1 MLRKSCVLGDR
12 RFATVPASDF
22 VVKNSPPDCF
32 LNAPHPLGVQKYVF
46 GYKKLSGISRYRI
59 ILVRETGLEPV
70 RDYHTPLKRA
80 RLPIPPLSHI
90 QLRPS
95 RNDCYYIKV
104 KYICQHFFTNIF
116 KKISGIFLTVPKAQN
131 QKNVAEFSFKIPSS
145 AGVICRQSLL

>member
-1 MLRKSCVLGDR
+1 MYKLRYKQKIRTLFLLEKFG
-12 RFATVPASDF
+12 SDF
-22 VVKNSPPDCF
+22 
-32 LNAPHPLGVQKYVF
+32 
-46 GYKKLSGISRYRI
+46 SG
-59 ILVRETGLEPV
+59 LVRETGLEPV

-104 KYICQHFFTNIF
+104 KYICQHFFTNIL

-131 QKNVAEFSFKIPSS
+131 QKNVAEFLFKTLSS
-145 AGVICRQSLL
+145 AGVICLQS